1 MASSRFTRLK
11 ITIGFSLLLAIMFG
25 SLVFVYR
32 EMEKLSEADD
42 QQSLLTDS
50 LMVLLREKDKNTL
63 RMLRVLSEAND
74 SLLAYSEVEET
85 ISEQDTVITLQRVQH
100 RVATKRD
107 TVLVPPKK
115 KGFLKRL
122 AEAFVPSKQDS
133 AVLVNTSMEVATDT
147 ILEPTIPVTD
157 SLQQK
162 RRMEREEE
170 LQRRQKKIRYTTT
183 RYQRVNNQLTE
194 RMDSL
199 IKGYEVNMSLRAQ
212 QDAEWQQ
219 EVRMRS
225 ARTIA
230 WIAIGAVTLS
240 AFFLIII
247 GRDITHRNRHRK
259 ELEEANKRAEDLLEA
274 REKMML
280 AITHDFK
287 APLGSIM
294 GYTDLLSRLTE
305 DERQKFYLT
314 NMRSSSEHLLK
325 LVSDLLDFHRLDL
338 NKEEVNRV
346 VFNPAQLFEEIRVS
360 FEPLTS
366 AKGLFLKCEID
377 PELFGKYIS
386 DPLRIRQ
393 IVNNLLSNAVKF
405 TSKGGITL
413 NATYRS
419 SHIIIDVSDTG
430 KGMASEDRERIF
442 QEFTRLPGAQGEE
455 GFGLGLSIVKKL
467 VTLLEGS
474 INVEST
480 LGEGS
485 CFTVTLPL
493 FPVGR
498 SVMGKGNHLPVET
511 AAEKEVKPLKA
522 LKVLL
527 IDDDKIQLQLTQAML
542 EQAGM
547 KAVCCEQIDQLI
559 EQLRTEK
566 FDVLLTDIQ
575 MPAINGFDLLKLL
588 RASNIPQ
595 AHEIPIIAV
604 TARSEMDDQSLQA
617 HGFAGCL
624 HKPFTAKELLAV
636 VSGDNIAVDKETET
650 EGKINAG
657 LDFSAL
663 TAFSGDDQEAGEA
676 ILQSF
681 IEETTKSM
689 ERMRLALKENQT
701 DDIAAIAHKLLPLFT
716 LIGASETVSLL
727 RWLESNKGGMFT
739 DKVRDTALQ
748 VIELTEEILRQA
760 KDFFSS
766 RNDV

>member
-748 VIELTEEILRQA
+748 VIELTEGILRQA

>member
-511 AAEKEVKPLKA
+511 AAEKEVPLKA

-739 DKVRDTALQ
+739 DKVRETALQ
-748 VIELTEEILRQA
+748 VIELTEGILRQA

>member
-419 SHIIIDVSDTG
+419 SHIIIDVFDTG

-739 DKVRDTALQ
+739 DKVRETALQ
-748 VIELTEEILRQA
+748 VIELTEGILRQA

>member
-511 AAEKEVKPLKA
+511 AAEKEVPLKA

-748 VIELTEEILRQA
+748 VIELTEGILRQA